1 MHLFADPPSRHA
13 AHHAT
18 RHASHH
24 ASHHALLHQRHHRQR
39 QFLIL
44 VWCTLCMLWTLCMPQ
59 SARAQ
64 TPVVVLVTAQSS
76 SQNAGLGSQNLIS
89 DNGLVADPGV
99 AGGFRYLAGATNY
112 TSSYGAPNDETPLV
126 HFDFGAPQVIGSFHV
141 WNGNEPGYTWR
152 GFRDVTLQTSK
163 DGLRWVTVNQ
173 TLRFEQAPGNDSYAG
188 QRVALRR
195 AVAARFVRLV
205 CNSTWRQGGGADVA
219 ALGRVRFFA
228 GSFSNGIFDAKESG
242 RYPTASGVV
251 DVKAAP
257 YFAKG
262 DGSSDD
268 TSALQTAINDWQGTG
283 RAIYLPRGVYLIS
296 APLKFAENASYQ
308 RNGLFGRNV
317 LRGADVDATV
327 IRLKDNTLSDAN
339 APKAV
344 IANGFISFFNTET
357 QTEQTTA
364 DWFHNSVTDLSIHT
378 GIGNPGAKGLEF
390 FSNNTGVVRNVK
402 ITSGD
407 GQGVIG
413 LELGHQDKNGP
424 LLVKNLTVLGFKTG
438 VRSGQTVN
446 SQTFEN
452 ITLRGQTAAAFDNN
466 GQAVSIR
473 GLRTS
478 GAVPALIN
486 RYGFAVLVDADL
498 QGSGAAATT
507 DAISNGE
514 FLFARNVTSTGFAS
528 VVKNLFGAGGP
539 VATSFAG
546 DYVSTGGPLSLFGGR
561 TRSLNLP
568 VLETPDLPVD
578 RASAWVNARDY
589 RLTTETDDAPS
600 LQRAIDTGAR
610 SIFWPGGARVLL
622 KSDVLLRGQLERL
635 YGMNASF
642 NITPNARLRLVDG
655 AAPAVVAEQFLIDSA
670 NDAALFENASSRAL
684 ALLDSTSGVIGTGTG
699 DVFLENVVGRFDFG
713 AHRTFARQLNTET
726 DGDKLFN
733 RGGQLWVL
741 GLKTERAGS
750 LVTTSLGGKTEVLGG
765 LCYTTTVG
773 SAPMFV
779 VTDGTLSVS
788 LAEVAYNGA
797 PYLNLVHQVQGGIT
811 RQLLRGQAPVRFAFL
826 GGSAL
831 PLFVSGPAVSAP
843 ALTRRR

>member
-1 MHLFADPPSRHA
+1 MHSSVLPSAQRS
-13 AHHAT
+13 AHHIA
-18 RHASHH
+18 HH
-24 ASHHALLHQRHHRQR
+24 TSQRQR
-39 QFLIL
+39 QPQVLTWL
-44 VWCTLCMLWTLCMPQ
+44 WCALCLLWALCVATSAHAQ
-59 SARAQ
+59 S
-64 TPVVVLVTAQSS
+64 PLVVLTTAQSS
-76 SQNAGLGSQNLIS
+76 SQNASLGSQNLIS
-89 DNGLVADPGV
+89 DNGLVPDPNV
-99 AGGFRYLAGATNY
+99 PGGFRYLAGATNY

-126 HFDFGAPQVIGSFHV
+126 HFDFGTTQSIGSFHV

-152 GFRDVTLQTSK
+152 GFRNVSLQASN
-163 DGLRWVTVNQ
+163 DGQRWVTVNQ
-173 TLRFEQAPGNDSYAG
+173 AIDVAQAPGNDNYAG
-188 QRVALRR
+188 QRVVLRR
-195 AVAARFVRLV
+195 SVNARFVRLV
-205 CNSTWRQGGGADVA
+205 CNSTWRVGGVADVA

-228 GSFSNGIFDAKESG
+228 GAGGNVILDPRELG
-242 RYPTASGVV
+242 RYPAASGVV

-262 DGSSDD
+262 DGISDD
-268 TSALQTAINDWQGTG
+268 AGALQSAINDWQGTG

-317 LRGADVDATV
+317 LRGADVEGTV
-327 IRLKDNTLSDAN
+327 VRLKDNTLTDAN

-344 IANGFISFFNTET
+344 IANGFISFFDVNT

-364 DWFHNSVTDLSIHT
+364 DWFHNSITDLSIDI
-378 GIGNPGAKGLEF
+378 GAGNPGAKGLEF

-413 LELGHQDKNGP
+413 LDLGHLDKNGP
-424 LLVKNLTVLGFKTG
+424 LLVKNLVVTGFKTG

-446 SQTFEN
+446 SQTFEH
-452 ITLRGQTAAAFDNN
+452 ITLTGQTAAAFDNN

-478 GAVPALIN
+478 GAVPALVN
-486 RYGFAVLVDADL
+486 RYGLAVLVDANL
-498 QGSGAAATT
+498 QGSGTAASQ

-514 FLFARNVTSTGFAS
+514 FLFARNVASTGFAS
-528 VVKNLFGAGGP
+528 VVKNLYGAGGQ
-539 VATSFAG
+539 VATSFTG
-546 DYVSTGGPLSLFGGR
+546 DYVSSGSPLSLFGGR
-561 TRSLNLP
+561 TSSLNLP
-568 VLETPDLPVD
+568 VLETPDLPRD
-578 RASAWVNARDY
+578 QANLWVNARDY

-610 SIFWPGGARVLL
+610 SIYWPGGARVVL

-642 NITPNARLRLVDG
+642 TAAPNARLRLVDG
-655 AAPAVVAEQFLIDSA
+655 AAAAVVAEQFLVDSSY
-670 NDAALFENASSRAL
+670 DVPLFENASSRAL
-684 ALLDSTSGVIGTGTG
+684 ALVDSTTGVTGKGTG
-699 DVFLENVVGRFDFG
+699 DVFLENVVGRFDLG
-713 AHRTFARQLNTET
+713 AHRTFARQLNSET
-726 DGDKLFN
+726 DGDKIFN
-733 RGGQLWVL
+733 RGGRLWVL

-750 LVTTSLGGKTEVLGG
+750 LVVTSLGGATEVLGG

-773 SAPMFV
+773 SAPMFT
-779 VTDGTLSVS
+779 VTEGTLSVS

-797 PYLNLVHQVQGGIT
+797 PYQNLVHQVQGGIT
-811 RQLLRGQAPVRFAFL
+811 RQLLRGQAPIRFTFL

-831 PLFVSGPAVSAP
+831 PLFVSGP
-843 ALTRRR
+843 LLNRRR